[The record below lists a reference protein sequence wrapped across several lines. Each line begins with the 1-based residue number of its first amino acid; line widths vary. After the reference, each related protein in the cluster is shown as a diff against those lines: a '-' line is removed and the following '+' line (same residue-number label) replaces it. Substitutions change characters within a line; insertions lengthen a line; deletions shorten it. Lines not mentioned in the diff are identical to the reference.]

1 MLMMESK
8 NKGRGQT
15 EAKKKETS
23 LALKRVRG
31 TDYQFC
37 TFWPRETT
45 MRELG
50 SMPKQTRHVR
60 LGVS

>member
-8 NKGRGQT
+8 NEGRGQT
-15 EAKKKETS
+15 EAKKETS
-23 LALKRVRG
+23 LALRRVRG

-37 TFWPRETT
+37 TFWPRETM

-50 SMPKQTRHVR
+50 SMPKQTRHVH
-60 LGVS
+60 LGAS